1 MSSSGDKTLKAISCL
16 TEWALPEKRETGRD
30 IDTNLDTEPRLNQ
43 LQSTPGTADTFA
55 RYVSPFN
62 VAFSTQLGLF
72 SWFELPGNESR
83 SRRFGH
89 AMVGTRQYEIKKEV
103 LRGTDA
109 LCRAR
114 SPTPQPTTDIDCV
127 NRIFVG

>member
-30 IDTNLDTEPRLNQ
+30 IDTNLDTEPRLSQ
-43 LQSTPGTADTFA
+43 LQSAPGTAGTFA

-72 SWFELPGNESR
+72 SWFELPGNER
-83 SRRFGH
+83 RLARFGH
-89 AMVGTRQYEIKKEV
+89 AMVGTRQYEIKKEI
-103 LRGTDA
+103 LRGTDTCWA
-109 LCRAR
+109 GPKR
-114 SPTPQPTTDIDCV
+114 
-127 NRIFVG
+127 